1 MIGLG
6 IFPAFGF
13 NAKKGSEAFTFLFFL
28 ICLFSCF
35 VGSLQADELNDRFE
49 ELFVSYLL
57 PKEHPLRGWLDVV
70 FSTSLILDNGEMLR
84 AAGFEI
90 LACVPHHPAVLRHP
104 NVPGY
109 IFKVY
114 LNGEKKRP
122 RGGILGVEWLLRRCV
137 EADKLRKWIQ
147 KQGIRHFIV
156 PEKWLYPL
164 SHGGAHPAILIA
176 TDMELESV
184 EMNVYAWKTI
194 VSQEHLD
201 ELYSI
206 LKEGYGSIYL
216 TGNIPYTKS
225 GKFAFVDTEKPKQI
239 HDLTKVKQYLSESMQ
254 KYWDELT
261 R

>member
-1 MIGLG
+1 MQRKAPKRLH
-6 IFPAFGF
+6 FR
-13 NAKKGSEAFTFLFFL
+13 FFL
-28 ICLFSCF
+28 MCLFTCF
-35 VGSLQADELNDRFE
+35 TSSLQADELNDRFE

-57 PKEHPLRGWLDVV
+57 PKEHPLRGWLDSI
-70 FSTSLILDNGEMLR
+70 FSTSLILDNKEMLR
-84 AAGFEI
+84 AVGFEI
-90 LACVPHHPAVLRHP
+90 LACIPHHPAVLKHP
-104 NVPGY
+104 NIPGY

-122 RGGILGVEWLLRRCV
+122 RGGISGVEWLLRRCV

-147 KQGIRHFIV
+147 KRGICHFIV

-164 SHGGAHPAILIA
+164 SHGEMHPAILIA

-184 EMNVYAWKTI
+184 EMNIYAWKMI
-194 VSQEHLD
+194 ISPEHLD

-206 LKEGYGSIYL
+206 LKPGYGSIYL

-225 GKFAFVDTEKPKQI
+225 GKFAFVDTEKPKQM
-239 HDLTKVKQYLSESMQ
+239 HDLAKVKPYLSESMQ